1 MELNDTWPFAVAF
14 LLSARCVPSPPMSC
28 RVAFL
33 VLAATPRSADK
44 PPSVYPFISRW
55 SLGSLPRSGCYGE
68 CRGVRGQVLCFHGSR
83 PRARVFRGGL
93 AGSRRSRRARAELL
107 THAKETA
114 PRTRLEAARDLLVSP
129 RPCQRSSSRLFI
141 RSLIFKQQLKLVV
154 SASD

>member
-1 MELNDTWPFAVAF
+1 MRGLSR
-14 LLSARCVPSPPMSC
+14 LLFFCRRGVFRVLPC
-28 RVAFL
+28 RVAWRFL
-33 VLAATPRSADK
+33 CWQRHPVLRINRPPFIRSSADGRWGRCHVLAVTENAVD
-44 PPSVYPFISRW
+44 
-55 SLGSLPRSGCYGE
+55 
-68 CRGVRGQVLCFHGSR
+68 VRAQVLCFHGSR

-93 AGSRRSRRARAELL
+93 AGSRRSRRARGELL

-129 RPCQRSSSRLFI
+129 HPCQRSSSRLFI